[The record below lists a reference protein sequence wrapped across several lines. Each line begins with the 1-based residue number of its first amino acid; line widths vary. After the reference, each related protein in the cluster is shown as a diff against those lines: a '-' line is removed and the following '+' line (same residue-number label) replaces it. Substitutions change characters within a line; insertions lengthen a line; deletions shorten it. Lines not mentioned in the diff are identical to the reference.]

1 MRSGST
7 HRFVAAITAA
17 LATLLFNALP
27 THAQD
32 RLFVFG
38 QEVGSHGRFG
48 QKLGDL
54 PPWIRR
60 STDGDPE
67 FVGGG
72 RYVKTAEHIVVGSFP
87 AERWVLIWRVFD
99 TFTGREI
106 ALPSN
111 ERVVADPIRPRVFV
125 LDGQDVRAV
134 DVNTG
139 ATTVLATAR
148 SGPNPPVPFGTPPLP
163 TAPPE
168 AQYAPGPSHLVVR
181 RAAASGTA
189 WELAVLDATT
199 GALVRTVPD
208 LGPTGFGAEWIVTP
222 DGTRLFAIGGGTFA
236 TGILG
241 LRAID
246 AMTGA
251 VVATTA
257 PTSGRLRWDDLFQR
271 LYVVTNLTG
280 ALKAFDRQ
288 LTPLGQTDGGY
299 CFSNVRVSPHTG
311 RLYHLRAAGGGG
323 SYYGAIDTR
332 LEVFDGGSG
341 ARLADASVT
350 GSLGFGTDRPAC
362 GDYTMLLATA
372 PGAPRSLS
380 AAVAGRDL
388 TLTWTTVGDAS
399 AFVLDVGLAPGRTNL
414 TFSVGASSP
423 VTIANAPPGTY
434 YLRVRGTN
442 VFGVSQPSNVTAVVV
457 R

>member
-1 MRSGST
+1 MRPRST
-7 HRFVAAITAA
+7 HGFVGAVTAA
-17 LATLLFNALP
+17 LALLLAAP
-27 THAQD
+27 AHAQD

-38 QEVGSHGRFG
+38 QEVGTHGHFG
-48 QKLGDL
+48 QKLGDA

-72 RYVKTAEHIVVGSFP
+72 RYVKTAEHIVVGTFP
-87 AERWVLIWRVFD
+87 TERWVLISRAFD

-106 ALPSN
+106 PLPSN

-125 LDGQDVRAV
+125 LNGQDVRAV
-134 DVNTG
+134 DLDTG
-139 ATTVLATAR
+139 QSTVLASAR
-148 SGPNPPVPFGTPPLP
+148 SVPNPPGPFGTPALP

-168 AQYAPGPSHLVVR
+168 AQYAPGPSHLFVR
-181 RAAASGTA
+181 RAAAAGTT
-189 WELAVLDATT
+189 WELAVLDVTT
-199 GALVRTVPD
+199 GALVRTLPD
-208 LGPTGFGAEWIVTP
+208 FGPTGFGNEWIVTT

-241 LRAID
+241 VRAID

-257 PTSGRLRWDDLFQR
+257 PTSGRLRWDDVFRR
-271 LYVVTNLTG
+271 LYIVTNLTG

-332 LEVFDGGSG
+332 LEVFDGGTG

-372 PGAPRSLS
+372 PGVPRSLT
-380 AAVAGRDL
+380 AAVSGRDV
-388 TLTWTTVGDAS
+388 TLTWTNVGDAS
-399 AFVLDVGLAPGRTNL
+399 AFVLDVGLAPGRSDV
-414 TFSVGASSP
+414 TFGIGATSP

-442 VFGVSQPSNVTAVVV
+442 AFGVSQPSNETAVVV